1 MEVNVVGIIGIVIF
15 YLVILLLG
23 IWAGCKKPKHEDGNE
38 EVDQS
43 KEVMLAGRGI
53 GLFVGCFTM
62 TATWVGGGYINGTS
76 EAVYNF
82 GVTWAQSSWGYSL
95 SLCVGGFLF
104 AKIMRRRG
112 YITMLDPFQE
122 RYGIR
127 VGGLMYIPAF
137 LGELIWSAATLNSL
151 GATISVVMNLP
162 RAYSV
167 IASACIAIFYTF
179 LGGLWSVAYTDVA
192 QLICM
197 FIGMWL
203 TIPFALNNKAVTS
216 ISTTKVHWLGD
227 ESWNWGSFGN
237 WMDNALLLIFG
248 GIPWQ
253 VYFQRVL
260 SSKSHKRAQYLSFA
274 ASIGCMIMAIPSII
288 IGAIGKSTDWKQTQY
303 AKVAKS
309 FLPNGDPEVKSSMIM
324 PLVLQ
329 YLTPTWVSFIGLGA
343 VSAAVMSSVDSSVL
357 SASSM
362 FAHNIYKT
370 IFRQSASDREV
381 IWIIRFTIVVVG
393 ALATLIGLTVESIYG
408 LSYLC
413 SDIIYVV
420 LFPELLCVLYFG
432 YANTYGAMFGFILGF
447 LLRLLGGEPLINMPA
462 VIKYPLYK
470 ASGNGSFVQ
479 NFPFRT
485 LNMVITLISIIIGS
499 FIARAL
505 FKYYISERFD
515 LAGDFKNGIPDF
527 EMKKIINLKGVPI
540 KHEYDQVHL
549 EKPMMSNGKED
560 LEMEENPKT

>member
-1 MEVNVVGIIGIVIF
+1 MEVNVVGIIGIVAF
-15 YLVILLLG
+15 YLVILFLG
-23 IWAGCKKPKHEDGNE
+23 IWAGCKKSSSPQNEGE

-82 GVTWAQSSWGYSL
+82 GLTWAQSSWGYSL

-104 AKIMRRRG
+104 AKIMRKRG

-162 RAYSV
+162 REYSV
-167 IASACIAIFYTF
+167 IASACIAVFYTF

-197 FIGMWL
+197 FIGMWM
-203 TIPFALNNKAVTS
+203 TIPFALTNSAVTPIS
-216 ISTTKVHWLGD
+216 ITKGEWLGD
-227 ESWNWGSFGN
+227 ASWQWGSFGN
-237 WMDNALLLIFG
+237 WIDNAMLLIFG

-274 ASIGCMIMAIPSII
+274 ASIGCLVMAIPSII
-288 IGAIGKSTDWKQTQY
+288 IGAIGKSTDWSKTPY
-303 AKVAKS
+303 NKVALKNAS
-309 FLPNGDPEVKSSMIM
+309 GYPIIKSSMIM

-370 IFRQSASDREV
+370 IFRQRATDREV
-381 IWIIRFTIVVVG
+381 IWVIRFTIVVVG
-393 ALATLIGLTVESIYG
+393 GLATSIGLTVESIYG

-413 SDIIYVV
+413 SDIIFVV

-432 YANTYGAMFGFILGF
+432 YSNTYGATIGFFVGF

-470 ASGNGSFVQ
+470 ETASGKFIQ

-485 LNMVITLISIIIGS
+485 LNMVITLMSIVAGS
-499 FIARAL
+499 FLARAL
-505 FKYYISERFD
+505 FKYCLSKRFD
-515 LAGDFKNGIPDF
+515 IAGEFKDGIPDIQF
-527 EMKKIINLKGVPI
+527 SQIINVKGVEV
-540 KHEYDQVHL
+540 KHDYKQVYV
-549 EKPMMSNGKED
+549 ENPTMSNGKEVH
-560 LEMEENPKT
+560 EMEETPQS